1 MNDDLEKLLGSVR
14 LAPPSA
20 ELDRRMEELLA
31 SDTQAR
37 LATSRSLWWWLALPV
52 VGTIAASLLLMSWHP
67 VAPRP
72 LPAVLCQI
80 EAKGLMRE
88 WLLNPPS
95 ASRLPPKMTV
105 SVQQ

>member
-37 LATSRSLWWWLALPV
+37 LATSRS
-52 VGTIAASLLLMSWHP
+52 TESTERRIAA
-67 VAPRP
+67 
-72 LPAVLCQI
+72 
-80 EAKGLMRE
+80 
-88 WLLNPPS
+88 
-95 ASRLPPKMTV
+95 
-105 SVQQ
+105 